1 MNYGC
6 KGAMANGYVKWLVDT
21 KAALSSESFYPY
33 EVNTQSGGGLFLK
46 KRLVLAVLEKTQ
58 SWIGLV
64 CIVLRQYPSKASVKV
79 WYGMVWFETTSI
91 LSFYESESSDLI

>member
-33 EVNTQSGGGLFLK
+33 KVNTQSGGGLFLK
-46 KRLVLAVLEKTQ
+46 KRLVLAVLEKT
-58 SWIGLV
+58 
-64 CIVLRQYPSKASVKV
+64 
-79 WYGMVWFETTSI
+79 
-91 LSFYESESSDLI
+91 

>member
-33 EVNTQSGGGLFLK
+33 EVNTQSGGGVIFE
-46 KRLVLAVLEKTQ
+46 EKTCF
-58 SWIGLV
+58 GCFREDLE
-64 CIVLRQYPSKASVKV
+64 LD
-79 WYGMVWFETTSI
+79 WFG
-91 LSFYESESSDLI
+91 FH

>member
-33 EVNTQSGGGLFLK
+33 EVNTQSGGGGYF
-46 KRLVLAVLEKTQ
+46 
-58 SWIGLV
+58 
-64 CIVLRQYPSKASVKV
+64 
-79 WYGMVWFETTSI
+79 
-91 LSFYESESSDLI
+91 

>member
-33 EVNTQSGGGLFLK
+33 KVNTQSGGGYK
-46 KRLVLAVLEKTQ
+46 KTSHITVP
-58 SWIGLV
+58 I
-64 CIVLRQYPSKASVKV
+64 IFV
-79 WYGMVWFETTSI
+79 WPTTSTTI
-91 LSFYESESSDLI
+91 CCCFSTTTQQQTYSLAYALEIFQSINE